1 MRSTPEGFSLAHYR
15 DQFPRVCREKF
26 GRSYNFA
33 RLEKRLEPL
42 RTGQR
47 WLVARDVL
55 TIFDPEQTPL
65 ARYWPIPPEK
75 DLDRVLKQRL
85 YLGPLE
91 GLKEPRQLVEQLLA
105 VFHNIGVVSIVLRFV
120 HPQRFAIFSNPV
132 AYLLR
137 VHGATAVDAYL
148 AFCDELRA
156 WQRHFALASVAET
169 ELALWTYDQIVRHGE
184 DTAQA
189 AQARSAFERDLW
201 VQRRRAAQV
210 LRPFLRDYGPLELA
224 RILLEEDPNL
234 AGKIVAEEYE
244 RLLSAAARNYY
255 RRSLAGQKG
264 AVPGLLERMARDG
277 HISAAERVELQRIWE
292 IRNKAVHAES
302 RPTAEEVEVMIDR
315 IESICLRWD

>member
-1 MRSTPEGFSLAHYR
+1 MRSTPVGFPLAHYR

-26 GRSYNFA
+26 GRCYNFA

-55 TIFDPEQTPL
+55 TLFDPENTPL
-65 ARYWPIPPEK
+65 ARYWTIPPEK
-75 DLDRVLKQRL
+75 DLDRALKQRL

-91 GLKEPRQLVEQLLA
+91 RQEDPRQLVERLLA
-105 VFHNIGVVSIVLRFV
+105 VFHNVGVVSIVLRFV

-132 AYLLR
+132 AYLLL

-156 WQRHFALASVAET
+156 WQQHFALASVAET
-169 ELALWTYDQIVRHGE
+169 ELALWTYDQIVRHCE
-184 DTAQA
+184 DAAQA

-210 LRPFLRDYGPLELA
+210 LRPFLRHYGPLELA
-224 RILLEEDPNL
+224 RILLEEDANL
-234 AGKIVAEEYE
+234 AGKIAGEEYE
-244 RLLSAAARNYY
+244 RLLIAAARKYY
-255 RRSLAGQKG
+255 RRTLKVQKG
-264 AVPGLLERMARDG
+264 TVLLEELARDG
-277 HISAAERVELQRIWE
+277 HISAEERAELQRIWE

-315 IESICLRWD
+315 IESICSRWE